1 MADAPNQTRI
11 VNAALA
17 RLGSVDNVSS
27 INDPN
32 SNSAQRARAIWD
44 DMRRALLVRHP
55 FNFAIR
61 RTLLNLAAEAPAF
74 GYGGKFQLPA
84 DCLRW
89 LPPGHGTA
97 EWFEGEREG
106 NFILTDAEAPLKI
119 RYIADV
125 TDVPSWSAGFVLAAT
140 IFLAGWLNE
149 GVTQSNT
156 KQQSIDTLADEA
168 IRMAKRIDGFE
179 TGATRR
185 GAVVAQSSWLRSRNR
200 AAYGTGY

>member
-1 MADAPNQTRI
+1 MAEAPNQTRI

-17 RLGSVDNVSS
+17 RLGSTDKVSS
-27 INDPN
+27 IDDPN
-32 SNSAQRARAIWD
+32 SNSARRAKEIWD

-55 FNFAIR
+55 FNFAIKR
-61 RTLLNLAAEAPAF
+61 ALLNAAAEAPAF
-74 GYGGKFQLPA
+74 GYARKFRLPA

-89 LPPGHGTA
+89 LPPGRGTR

-106 NFILTDAEAPLKI
+106 NFILTDEDAPLKC

-125 TDVPSWSAGFVLAAT
+125 NDVPSWSASFVLAAT

-156 KQQSIDTLADEA
+156 KQQSIDEMADAA
-168 IRMAKRIDGFE
+168 IRLAKRMDGLE
-179 TGATRR
+179 TGATQR
-185 GAVVAQSSWLRSRNR
+185 GAVVVHSTWLGARNR
-200 AAYGTGY
+200 TTYGAGR

>member
-1 MADAPNQTRI
+1 MAEPPNQTRI
-11 VNAALA
+11 VNAAIA
-17 RLGSVDNVSS
+17 RLGGTDKVTS
-27 INDPN
+27 IDDPN
-32 SNSAQRARAIWD
+32 SNSARRAKEIWD
-44 DMRRALLVRHP
+44 DMRRALLARHP
-55 FNFAIR
+55 FNFAIKR
-61 RTLLNLAAEAPAF
+61 ALLNAAAEAPAF
-74 GYGGKFQLPA
+74 GYERKFQLPP

-89 LPPGHGTA
+89 LPPAQGTA
-97 EWFEGEREG
+97 ESFVGEREG

-156 KQQSIDTLADEA
+156 KQQSMDEMADEA
-168 IRMAKRIDGFE
+168 IRLAKRLDGLE

-185 GAVVAQSSWLRSRNR
+185 GAVVSQSSWLQARNR
-200 AAYGTGY
+200 TIYGAGH